1 MDKLYKL
8 IDEIRVYGENNSVP
22 IMSRDTI
29 TTIQRII
36 KDNNIKSILEVGT
49 AIGYSTIC
57 FASTGIDK
65 IESIERDKERYDIAV
80 SNVEKS
86 GLNNI
91 SLNLMDVFDFNTDSK
106 YDLIII
112 DAAKSQNRR
121 IFEKFMN
128 NLNENGII
136 IIDNL
141 SFHGFVGKSN
151 EIKSRNL
158 RQMVRKI
165 EKFIEYLK
173 NNDEFDTEF
182 IEVGDTLGVC
192 KKRIYN
198 YT

>member
-65 IESIERDKERYDIAV
+65 IESIERDKEKYDIAV

-192 KKRIYN
+192 KRKN
-198 YT
+198 L

>member
-65 IESIERDKERYDIAV
+65 IESIERDKERYAIAV

-91 SLNLMDVFDFNTDSK
+91 SLNLMDVFDFNTTSK

-192 KKRIYN
+192 KRKN
-198 YT
+198 L

>member
-91 SLNLMDVFDFNTDSK
+91 SLNLMDVFDFNTASK

-192 KKRIYN
+192 KRKN
-198 YT
+198 L